1 MNVIKKRPIYI
12 VILLGFSFILTACG
26 QKKVQ
31 NNELISNNVEAIK
44 VQNGAVLL
52 EENGKYNILNL
63 IDGKYSNL
71 KNKDI
76 VIEYNKESGTYIFM
90 RDGKH
95 YIYYKGKEKEIADS
109 NYNFIKIS
117 PDGNYVSYM
126 VYNNGYNLKVV
137 SLKDDK
143 EIKINSKVAISG
155 EFYDFIDKDNIVYY
169 GVSSDNINGVF
180 TFNLKTGREEL
191 LYKLDSGYAEF
202 LKGGNDEVIILQQ
215 IADNKRVLK
224 KISKENK
231 KVEDISNKFEDVK
244 DIVDVSG
251 TYYVLGS
258 AINDAPSV
266 YKINKGKVER
276 LVYSFPS
283 SIDLKRG
290 LSVDQNG
297 NILFI
302 GSNSN
307 ENNQEVFSYKDGSV
321 SIISSKE
328 GRYDFIKIN

>member
-12 VILLGFSFILTACG
+12 LIVLGFSFILTACG

-31 NNELISNNVEAIK
+31 NNELTSNKVEAIK

-52 EENGKYNILNL
+52 EENGKYNTLNFV
-63 IDGKYSNL
+63 DGRYSNL

-76 VIEYNKESGTYIFM
+76 VIEYNKESGTYVFM

-95 YIYYKGKEKEIADS
+95 YIYYNGREKEITDV

-126 VYNNGYNLKVV
+126 IYDNGYKLKVL
-137 SLKDDK
+137 SLKDNK
-143 EIKINSKVAISG
+143 EININSKVAISG
-155 EFYDFIDKDNIVYY
+155 ELYDFINKDNIVYY
-169 GVSSDNINGVF
+169 GVSSDGVNGIF
-180 TFNLKTGREEL
+180 TFNLKTNKEEL

-202 LKGGNDEVIILQQ
+202 LKGENNEVIILQQ
-215 IADNKRVLK
+215 TADNKRILK
-224 KISKENK
+224 RISKENK
-231 KVEDISNKFEDVK
+231 SVENISNKFEDVK
-244 DIVDVSG
+244 DIIKVSDM
-251 TYYVLGS
+251 YYVLGT
-258 AINDAPSV
+258 AINDSPSV
-266 YKINKGKVER
+266 YKINKGKVQR

-283 SIDLKRG
+283 SIDLKKG
-290 LSVDQNG
+290 LSIDSNG

-307 ENNQEVFSYKDGSV
+307 ENNQEVFSYKNESISIV
-321 SIISSKE
+321 SNIE
-328 GRYDFIKIN
+328 GKYDFIKVN

>member
-12 VILLGFSFILTACG
+12 LIVLGFSFILTACG

-31 NNELISNNVEAIK
+31 NNELTSNNVEAIK

-52 EENGKYNILNL
+52 EENGKYNTLNFV
-63 IDGKYSNL
+63 DGRYSNL

-95 YIYYKGKEKEIADS
+95 YIYYNGREKEITDV

-126 VYNNGYNLKVV
+126 IYDNGYKLKVL
-137 SLKDDK
+137 SLKDNK
-143 EIKINSKVAISG
+143 EININSKVAISG
-155 EFYDFIDKDNIVYY
+155 ELYDFIDKDNIVYY
-169 GVSSDNINGVF
+169 GVSSDEVNGIF
-180 TFNLKTGREEL
+180 TFNLKTNKEEL
-191 LYKLDSGYAEF
+191 LYKLNSGYAEF
-202 LKGGNDEVIILQQ
+202 LKGENNEVIILQQ
-215 IADNKRVLK
+215 TADNKRILK
-224 KISKENK
+224 RISKENK
-231 KVEDISNKFEDVK
+231 SIENISNKFEDVK
-244 DIVDVSG
+244 DIIKVSG
-251 TYYVLGS
+251 TYYVLGTV
-258 AINDAPSV
+258 INDSPSV
-266 YKINKGKVER
+266 YKINKGKVQR

-283 SIDLKRG
+283 SIDLKKG
-290 LSVDQNG
+290 LSIDSNG

-307 ENNQEVFSYKDGSV
+307 ENNQEVFSYKDESISIV
-321 SIISSKE
+321 SNKE
-328 GRYDFIKIN
+328 GKYDFIKVN